1 MDVELDSA
9 LTRSCDALTLLAICA
24 MGLPGRHRILCDNR
38 TPWNAWAT
46 TFGRSLSDEL
56 QAAWDRSEEA
66 ASRGRRSTPLRVAPS
81 GRSTDLT
88 VGLQLP
94 PQEALL
100 LLARPLRVLLENG
113 RNDRGFLLAFAD
125 AAMRTRLEQA
135 ESLGWLVFETAGG
148 IGELKVRLK
157 AQKDVPDLQHLRT
170 IYLCDSDAMQ
180 PGQLSSEAQEIH
192 GELGKLV
199 ARFKAPTGFFG
210 NVLTRRA
217 AENYAPPGM
226 VLTWASR
233 LVKDAHRIIQ
243 EAVVKVGRQTLTAGP
258 GNAGS
263 DRRSLLGAIALK
275 ELSQT
280 TVVHVIDMKDGRSGT
295 DPTLWNTRLDA
306 FQKAALENGFGKNFS
321 KDFYGSQRGLVDSTG
336 EVSAFLKNVSEQ
348 L

>member
-9 LTRSCDALTLLAICA
+9 LIRSGDALTLLAICA
-24 MGLPGRHRILCDNR
+24 MGLSNRHRILCDDR
-38 TPWNAWAT
+38 TTWNAWAD
-46 TFGRSLSDEL
+46 TFGCSLSGEL
-56 QAAWDRSEEA
+56 RAAWDGSEEA

-88 VGLQLP
+88 AGLQLP
-94 PQEALL
+94 PEEALL

-125 AAMRTRLEQA
+125 EAMRTRLEQA

-148 IGELKVRLK
+148 IGELKVRLED
-157 AQKDVPDLQHLRT
+157 QKNVPELQHLRT
-170 IYLCDSDAMQ
+170 IYLCDSDARQ
-180 PGQLSSEAQEIH
+180 PRQLSSDAREID
-192 GELGKLV
+192 GELGKLI
-199 ARFKAPTGFFG
+199 ARFKARSGFFG
-210 NVLTRRA
+210 KVLTRRA

-233 LVKDAHRIIQ
+233 LVKDAHLIIQ
-243 EAVVKVGRQTLTAGP
+243 DAVVKVRRQSLSAGR

-280 TVVHVIDMKDGRSGT
+280 TVVHVIDMKDGKNGT
-295 DPTLWNTRLDA
+295 DATLWNTSLDA
-306 FQKAALENGFGKNFS
+306 FQKAALENGFGKTFS
-321 KDFYGSQRGLVDSTG
+321 QKFYGSQRGLVDSTG
-336 EVSAFLKNVSEQ
+336 EVAAFLKNVSEQ